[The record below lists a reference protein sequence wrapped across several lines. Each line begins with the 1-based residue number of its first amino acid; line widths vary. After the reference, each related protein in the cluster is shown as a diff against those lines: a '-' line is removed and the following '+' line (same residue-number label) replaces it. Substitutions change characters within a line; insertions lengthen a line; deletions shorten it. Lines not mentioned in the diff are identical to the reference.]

1 MFRIVEE
8 ASTTKRRQKTFKL
21 AGAPDNRRQ
30 QTFNKLVG
38 APDLEY
44 SGTRPTCPVACA
56 ARVAFAP
63 CLALWRDGA
72 VRACSSLHP
81 HARALRLVRL
91 D

>member
-8 ASTTKRRQKTFKL
+8 ASTTNRRQRTFKL

-44 SGTRPTCPVACA
+44 SGTRSARPVACA
-56 ARVAFAP
+56 AHVACAP
-63 CLALWRDGA
+63 CLARWRDGA
-72 VRACSSLHP
+72 VRACPSLHP